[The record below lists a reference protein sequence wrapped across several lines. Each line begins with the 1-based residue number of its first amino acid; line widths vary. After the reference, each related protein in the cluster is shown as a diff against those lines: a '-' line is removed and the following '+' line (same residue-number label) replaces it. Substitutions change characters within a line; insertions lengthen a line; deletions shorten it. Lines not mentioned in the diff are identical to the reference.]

1 MSQNCKL
8 RHCCL
13 KSLGRKST
21 RKNNYFNHKENMNWC
36 LKWEGFYSS
45 DVQIKS
51 RDKKLVWI
59 SRLFL
64 LISTFLA
71 CSSLFLSEILILLQW
86 WIWQPRSMQSIFF
99 LKSKHLQN
107 CCFLGS
113 FALKIFSFQTFTLDE
128 NNHKHF
134 LGYWLNVGTKWH
146 VKRG

>member
-71 CSSLFLSEILILLQW
+71 CSSLSQW
-86 WIWQPRSMQSIFF
+86 DINFTAMVNLAVKKHAKYFF